1 MINLIKYTIATFLL
15 LAGSLVWMDNAAGA
29 KPSKVMVERVVPG
42 KVTQGETKYGVVISG
57 SGFDQGST
65 VRFLV
70 AGTTEEAQ
78 MEIIG
83 TINLIDGDL
92 VIPTLVISETATVDF
107 YDVEVRT
114 SSGRRGKG
122 TDLFKVE
129 QKEGGDVNPTFDV
142 TFSDDMSGSSGTN
155 WQSSSDGHGV
165 DYWRSEPLG
174 GTGEINLDYFRVP
187 LADGGPFSGSRGED
201 CFGTDSSTPI
211 EGVQLWEESRSGD
224 PILNLTFFGTTED
237 GAITFKY
244 HLQLK
249 GMFDDPS
256 NWLPLDWTTVT
267 MSSWKLRIAAKNLR
281 KKYSN
286 ISCVGE
292 GEVNFQTVIRVE
304 RN

>member
-1 MINLIKYTIATFLL
+1 MSNLSKYTVAIFLL
-15 LAGSLVWMDNAAGA
+15 LAGSLVWVGNAVGA
-29 KPSKVMVERVVPG
+29 KPAKVMVTSTAPENAL
-42 KVTQGETKYGVVISG
+42 QGDSLDLVISG
-57 SGFDQGST
+57 SGFGHGST
-65 VRFLV
+65 VRLLV
-70 AGTTEEAQ
+70 SGTNDDTQ
-78 MEIIG
+78 VEITG
-83 TINLIDGDL
+83 VALFDEVSGDL
-92 VIPTLVISETATVDF
+92 VVPIHVLEAATVDF

-129 QKEGGDVNPTFDV
+129 PKEGGNVNPTFDV
-142 TFSDDMSGSSGTN
+142 TFSDDLSGSSGTN
-155 WQSSSDGHGV
+155 WQSSSDGHGL

-174 GTGEINLDYFRVP
+174 GTGEINLDYFRIP
-187 LADGGPFSGSRGED
+187 SAQGGPFVGTRGEN
-201 CFGTDSSTPI
+201 CFGTDSSTPM

-249 GMFDDPS
+249 GVFDDPGD
-256 NWLPLDWTTVT
+256 WLPLDWTTVT
-267 MSSWKLRIAAKNLR
+267 MTSWKLRIAAKNLR

-292 GEVNFQTVIRVE
+292 GDFDTTIWVG
-304 RN
+304 RNQ